1 MKVASLLFFEIAAAT
16 LAVAGYLHGFPEL
29 AIAGLGLGGVAL
41 FVVVFHRTT
50 LVNAMLALYSIVTC
64 VFGLLHMP
72 PLFCAGAMAAALI
85 GWDIGLLV
93 PLVSSASTADRLW
106 FAVGYTLRA
115 AVLTGIGVL
124 LVAVAR
130 LVRVPLTFGSGVGLS
145 LAVFLLAAFFL
156 RALRRTLPERGTSS
170 GGKPSTAAN
179 KTGDERSS
187 RRPTR

>member
-1 MKVASLLFFEIAAAT
+1 MKVASLLFFEMATAILAAA
-16 LAVAGYLHGFPEL
+16 GFTYGLPEL

-41 FVVVFHRTT
+41 FVVVFHRAT
-50 LVNAMLALYSIVTC
+50 LVNAMLALYSIATC

-85 GWDIGLLV
+85 GWDTGLLV
-93 PLVSSASTADRLW
+93 PLVSSASASDRLR

-115 AVLTGIGVL
+115 SILAGIGVL
-124 LVAVAR
+124 LVAAAR

-156 RALRRTLPERGTSS
+156 RALRRTLPERGISS
-170 GGKPSTAAN
+170 GGKPFTAVN
-179 KTGDERSS
+179 ETGDERSS